1 MTKAELY
8 QKACMLPLLP
18 GVYIIRD
25 KSDTI
30 IYIGKAKSLRIR
42 VSQYFREGVPHDNKV
57 SQMIAHAYAFD
68 VIVCQS
74 EFEALVL
81 EASQIKAHTPKYN
94 ILLKDDK
101 GYSYIKV
108 TKEPWPRLSFT
119 LQKEDDGAEYLGPYT
134 SSFAARQMA
143 ETAMDA
149 FLLPRCNKRFPQ
161 DCGKGRPCLN
171 AHIGKCMAVC
181 SGRISCEN
189 YNQAVKSAVH
199 LIRYGKKDILK
210 TLNERMQEA
219 SDRLEFE
226 TAALLR
232 DQINAITK
240 VTAGQ
245 KVVVDPDVEMD
256 VVALAGTP
264 SSVCAAVLRFREGRL
279 TDKREFLFHDT
290 ADIAAVREEFLPR
303 YYLDDEQIPKVIAV
317 DELPPDSDALQ
328 QALNEKR
335 GSEVQLYVPQRGD
348 KAHLVEMAHTNAVER
363 LARESGRYAR
373 EEKLLDEMAQVLGL
387 PKPPRTIESYDI
399 SNWGDGTSVCGMVTF
414 RDGKP
419 YKAGYRKFKMQTVA
433 GTDDYA
439 SLAETVSR
447 RAAEYEKY
455 ALLAEHGQESDNYF
469 GQKPDLLLMD
479 GGRGQ
484 VSAAKAALA
493 GTRLADVPLY
503 GMVKDD
509 HHRTRAIVDSDGR
522 EIAINMNRGT
532 FTFITAIQDET
543 HRFAN
548 AYRKQQMKQKSY
560 SSTLTE
566 VPGVG
571 PKTAK
576 ALLAQFKSV
585 GAVKE
590 ATPDQLENT
599 PGVGKQLAQVLGLS
613 KPPRA
618 IESYDISNWGD
629 GSSVCGMVTFKDG
642 KPFKAGYRK
651 FKMKTVAGTDD
662 YASLAET
669 VSRRAAEYEKYAA
682 QVENGQSGGNWF
694 GQKPDLLLMDGGR
707 GQVSAAKEALAG
719 TALADV
725 PLYGMVKD
733 DHHRTRAIVD
743 SDGREIAI
751 NMNRGTFTFIT
762 AIQDETHRFANAY
775 RKQQM
780 KQKSYSSTLTEV
792 PGVGPKTAKALL
804 AQFKSVGAVKEA
816 TPDQLENTPGVG
828 RQLAQTIY
836 DYFHQA

>member
-30 IYIGKAKSLRIR
+30 IYIGKAKRLRIR

-108 TKEPWPRLSFT
+108 TREAWPRLSFV
-119 LQKEDDGAEYLGPYT
+119 LQKEEDDAEYIGPYT

-143 ETAMDA
+143 ETALDA
-149 FLLPRCNKRFPQ
+149 FLLPRCSKRFPQ
-161 DCGKGRPCLN
+161 DIGKGRPCLN

-181 SGRISCEN
+181 SGKISCEN
-189 YNQAVKSAVH
+189 YNQAVKNAVH

-210 TLNERMQEA
+210 TLNERMLEA

-245 KVVVDPDVEMD
+245 KVVVDPEVEMD

-303 YYLDDEQIPKVIAV
+303 YYLDDEQIPKIIAV
-317 DELPPDSDALQ
+317 DALPPDVDALQ
-328 QALNEKR
+328 QALNQKR

-373 EEKLLDEMAQVLGL
+373 EEKLLDELAQVLGL
-387 PKPPRTIESYDI
+387 SKPPRAIESYDI

-419 YKAGYRKFKMQTVA
+419 YKAGYRKFRMKTVL

-455 ALLAEHGQESDNYF
+455 AALAAQGQGSDNYF

-493 GTRLADVPLY
+493 GTSLADVPLY

-509 HHRTRAIVDSDGR
+509 HHRTRAIVDSEGR

-548 AYRKQQMKQKSY
+548 AYRKQQMNKKSY

-566 VPGVG
+566 VRRRPQDGQGPDDPVQERGSRKRGDPRPAGEHPRRGAADGPDHLRIFPPAGVKQVEKSGADQSVTGLFAGKEFLCTSSNTTSARAATGTSRATSIRSSGWPATARPRRRWWFTVPCTVRAGFGCARRPCG
-571 PKTAK
+571 PRWW
-576 ALLAQFKSV
+576 S
-585 GAVKE
+585 
-590 ATPDQLENT
+590 
-599 PGVGKQLAQVLGLS
+599 
-613 KPPRA
+613 
-618 IESYDISNWGD
+618 
-629 GSSVCGMVTFKDG
+629 GMAD
-642 KPFKAGYRK
+642 
-651 FKMKTVAGTDD
+651 
-662 YASLAET
+662 
-669 VSRRAAEYEKYAA
+669 VSRALPISASEGLRCLPKRDTMGFAE
-682 QVENGQSGGNWF
+682 Q
-694 GQKPDLLLMDGGR
+694 
-707 GQVSAAKEALAG
+707 
-719 TALADV
+719 
-725 PLYGMVKD
+725 
-733 DHHRTRAIVD
+733 TRL
-743 SDGREIAI
+743 RNCI
-751 NMNRGTFTFIT
+751 NEHYTYKM
-762 AIQDETHRFANAY
+762 
-775 RKQQM
+775 
-780 KQKSYSSTLTEV
+780 
-792 PGVGPKTAKALL
+792 
-804 AQFKSVGAVKEA
+804 
-816 TPDQLENTPGVG
+816 
-828 RQLAQTIY
+828 
-836 DYFHQA
+836 

>member
-8 QKACMLPLLP
+8 KKACMLPLLP

-30 IYIGKAKSLRIR
+30 IYIGKAKRLRIR

-108 TKEPWPRLSFT
+108 TKEPWPRLSFV
-119 LQKEDDGAEYLGPYT
+119 LQKEEDDAEYIGPYT

-181 SGRISCEN
+181 SGKISCEN

-210 TLNERMQEA
+210 TLHERMMEA

-264 SSVCAAVLRFREGRL
+264 NSVCAAVLRFREGRL

-290 ADIAAVREEFLPR
+290 ADIAAAREEFLSR

-328 QALNEKR
+328 QALTDKR

-348 KAHLVEMAHTNAVER
+348 KAHLIEMAHTNAVER

-373 EEKLLDEMAQVLGL
+373 EEKLLDELAQVLGL
-387 PKPPRTIESYDI
+387 SKPPRTIESYDI

-414 RDGKP
+414 
-419 YKAGYRKFKMQTVA
+419 
-433 GTDDYA
+433 
-439 SLAETVSR
+439 
-447 RAAEYEKY
+447 
-455 ALLAEHGQESDNYF
+455 
-469 GQKPDLLLMD
+469 
-479 GGRGQ
+479 
-484 VSAAKAALA
+484 
-493 GTRLADVPLY
+493 
-503 GMVKDD
+503 
-509 HHRTRAIVDSDGR
+509 
-522 EIAINMNRGT
+522 
-532 FTFITAIQDET
+532 
-543 HRFAN
+543 
-548 AYRKQQMKQKSY
+548 
-560 SSTLTE
+560 
-566 VPGVG
+566 
-571 PKTAK
+571 
-576 ALLAQFKSV
+576 
-585 GAVKE
+585 
-590 ATPDQLENT
+590 
-599 PGVGKQLAQVLGLS
+599 
-613 KPPRA
+613 
-618 IESYDISNWGD
+618 
-629 GSSVCGMVTFKDG
+629 KDG
-642 KPFKAGYRK
+642 KPFKTRAGGVMRLE
-651 FKMKTVAGTDD
+651 TLIADVTD
-662 YASLAET
+662 YVTNKIKENQT
-669 VSRRAAEYEKYAA
+669 VSDEELSQTAKCIAMAALKYGDLSNMPTKDY
-682 QVENGQSGGNWF
+682 VFDLDRFSSFEGNTGPYILYTIVRIKSILAKYGDWAHLPIQPPANPF
-694 GQKPDLLLMDGGR
+694 AKDLMNVITRLQPTL
-707 GQVSAAKEALAG
+707 E
-719 TALADV
+719 TALASSAPNLICAYIYELAGAV
-725 PLYGMVKD
+725 NKFYHETPVLKE
-733 DHHRTRAIVD
+733 A
-743 SDGREIAI
+743 
-751 NMNRGTFTFIT
+751 
-762 AIQDETHRFANAY
+762 DETLKAGHI
-775 RKQQM
+775 
-780 KQKSYSSTLTEV
+780 
-792 PGVGPKTAKALL
+792 ALL
-804 AQFKSVGAVKEA
+804 GLAKNI
-816 TPDQLENTPGVG
+816 LETCIHVLGFSAPEKM
-828 RQLAQTIY
+828 
-836 DYFHQA
+836 

>member
-1 MTKAELY
+1 MEFVITFQEGFISFISP
-8 QKACMLPLLP
+8 CMLPLLP

-30 IYIGKAKSLRIR
+30 IYIGKAKRLRIR

-108 TKEPWPRLSFT
+108 TKEPWPRLSFV
-119 LQKEDDGAEYLGPYT
+119 LQKEEDDAEYIGPYT

-161 DCGKGRPCLN
+161 EIGKGRPCLN

-210 TLNERMQEA
+210 ILNERMQEA

-232 DQINAITK
+232 DQIAAITK
-240 VTAGQ
+240 VSAGQ
-245 KVVVDPDVEMD
+245 KVIVDPDVEMD

-264 SSVCAAVLRFREGRL
+264 DSVCAAVLRFRDGRL

-290 ADIAAVREEFLPR
+290 SDIAAVREEFLPR
-303 YYLDDEQIPKVIAV
+303 YYLDDEQIPKIIAV
-317 DELPPDSDALQ
+317 VELPPDSDALQ

-335 GSEVQLYVPQRGD
+335 GNEEQLNVPQRGD

-373 EEKLLDEMAQVLGL
+373 EEKLLDE
-387 PKPPRTIESYDI
+387 
-399 SNWGDGTSVCGMVTF
+399 
-414 RDGKP
+414 
-419 YKAGYRKFKMQTVA
+419 
-433 GTDDYA
+433 
-439 SLAETVSR
+439 
-447 RAAEYEKY
+447 
-455 ALLAEHGQESDNYF
+455 
-469 GQKPDLLLMD
+469 
-479 GGRGQ
+479 
-484 VSAAKAALA
+484 
-493 GTRLADVPLY
+493 
-503 GMVKDD
+503 
-509 HHRTRAIVDSDGR
+509 
-522 EIAINMNRGT
+522 
-532 FTFITAIQDET
+532 
-543 HRFAN
+543 
-548 AYRKQQMKQKSY
+548 
-560 SSTLTE
+560 
-566 VPGVG
+566 
-571 PKTAK
+571 
-576 ALLAQFKSV
+576 
-585 GAVKE
+585 
-590 ATPDQLENT
+590 
-599 PGVGKQLAQVLGLS
+599 LAQVLGLA

-682 QVENGQSGGNWF
+682 QAQNGQPGGNWF

-743 SDGREIAI
+743 DAGGEIAI
-751 NMNRGTFTFIT
+751 NRHRNIFTFVT
-762 AIQDETHRFANAY
+762 NIQDETHRYANDY
-775 RKQQM
+775 RKRM
-780 KQKSYSSTLTEV
+780 MHKKSYAATLTAL
-792 PGVGPKTAKALL
+792 PGVGPKTSAALL
-804 AQFKSVGAVKEA
+804 AHFKTVTAVKQA
-816 TPDQLENTPGVG
+816 SISDLEEVKGISHAKAENIYNAL
-828 RQLAQTIY
+828 RQ
-836 DYFHQA
+836 